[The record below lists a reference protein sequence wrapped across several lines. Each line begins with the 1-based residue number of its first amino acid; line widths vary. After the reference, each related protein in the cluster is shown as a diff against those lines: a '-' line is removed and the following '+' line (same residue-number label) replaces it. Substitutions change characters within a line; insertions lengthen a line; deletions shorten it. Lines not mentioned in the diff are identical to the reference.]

1 MGRRKSSGRRTPRES
16 LWQMGMKSLVVGV
29 GLLFAPAFMGNS
41 PVTRALA
48 GPLRSLAL
56 VALLLA
62 GGLLAVHYVSRRLSG
77 EKLPAVIDR
86 TPSARREPSVPR
98 EPTFTDGGA
107 APSRPW
113 ASPQAAGAGVA
124 RSVVPRAPN
133 ASEPCGRRRE
143 TAWSAK
149 VLEDIEWRRFEA
161 VCEALFAQGGFETRS
176 QSHGADG
183 GVDIWLHSKNSTGPA
198 AVVQCKHW
206 TKPVGVKE
214 VREFFGVMASHRLQR
229 GTYVATSGFTPDAQ
243 KFAKENGINAMAGD
257 RLLTLIASR
266 TPEQQRDLL
275 NVAYEG
281 EYWRPTCASCG
292 PKMVERPG
300 GKGRPPFWGC
310 INFPRCRSTLSMRQP
325 A

>member
-1 MGRRKSSGRRTPRES
+1 MGRRKFSGKRKA
-16 LWQMGMKSLVVGV
+16 QVQ
-29 GLLFAPAFMGNS
+29 LLEKGIE
-41 PVTRALA
+41 ALA
-48 GPLRSLAL
+48 LGMLFLVGPHFIANPLIAQSVGKGLQSVGWLILLIGACLLGLHFFVRSRQFPTIRQSD
-56 VALLLA
+56 
-62 GGLLAVHYVSRRLSG
+62 SR
-77 EKLPAVIDR
+77 
-86 TPSARREPSVPR
+86 
-98 EPTFTDGGA
+98 
-107 APSRPW
+107 
-113 ASPQAAGAGVA
+113 ASPQPEAPVQREWPAEA
-124 RSVVPRAPN
+124 RVQALTPRAP
-133 ASEPCGRRRE
+133 AADVPPRAALAPSVTDRPPIVSARRRE

-149 VLEDIEWRRFEA
+149 VLDDIEWRRFEA

-310 INFPRCRSTLSMRQP
+310 TNFPRCRSTLPMRQ
-325 A
+325 AA